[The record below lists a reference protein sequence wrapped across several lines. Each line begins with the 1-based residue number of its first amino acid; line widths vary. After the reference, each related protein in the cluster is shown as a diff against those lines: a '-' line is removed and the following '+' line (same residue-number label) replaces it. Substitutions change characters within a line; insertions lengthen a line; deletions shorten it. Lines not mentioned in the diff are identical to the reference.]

1 VEKVLY
7 VVTPRDGASDVELGQ
22 RLLGEVA
29 PALVAGGAIGVQ
41 VNVVDAAVA
50 PAVRHRIA
58 SSSAPAEGLVS
69 VWLDSAVD
77 HLRRWAD
84 VAIAPHVGMMAAYLV
99 TESVPLPNTRHPA
112 REGQRTAGFA
122 QIAFLRRPDD
132 QTQEAWL
139 HRWLDEHTPT
149 AIGTQDTFAY
159 VQNVVARRLTAD
171 APPWDGI
178 VEECFPAA
186 AMTDQHA
193 FFDAVG
199 DDERLRQNQLSMFQS
214 CARFLDVTAIDVL
227 PTSRHVVLAARA

>member
-1 VEKVLY
+1 MEKVVYAL
-7 VVTPRDGASDVELGQ
+7 TARPGSGAEDLGR
-22 RLLGEVA
+22 RLLDAVA
-29 PALVAGGAIGVQ
+29 PALVAGGALGVQ
-41 VNVVDAAVA
+41 VNVVDDAVA
-50 PAVRHRIA
+50 PARRHRIA
-58 SSSAPAEGLVS
+58 SSAAPAEGLVS

-77 HLRRWAD
+77 HLRRGVD
-84 VAIAPHVGMMAAYLV
+84 DAIAPHVGTMAAYLV

-112 REGQRTAGFA
+112 PDGQRTEGFA

-132 QTQEAWL
+132 QAPEAWL
-139 HRWLDEHTPT
+139 HHWLDEHTPI
-149 AIGTQDTFAY
+149 AIETQDTFAY
-159 VQNVVARRLTAD
+159 VQNVVARRLTPG

-199 DDERLRQNQLSMFQS
+199 DDERLRQHQQAMFQS

-227 PTSRHVVLAARA
+227 PTSRHIVLAARP